1 MLMDKFINKNFLL
14 NTDSAKKLY
23 HEYAADIPIIDYH
36 CHIDPKEI
44 YEDRV
49 YPNITQ
55 LWLGTGNSYF
65 GDHYKWR
72 LMRSFG
78 IDEEYITGSKPDE
91 ERFVKWAECLGKAI
105 GNPLYHWSHMEL
117 KKYFG
122 FDGILNGDNA
132 REVYSLCNEKMK
144 ASDFSVRGLIEQSNV
159 KLICTTDDPA
169 DSLIWHQKLAKDVG
183 FGTKVLPA
191 MRPDKAK
198 NIQDKNYLAYL
209 KTLGKAAGIE
219 IRTFMDLKNA
229 ILKRMDFFE
238 TLGCKVSDHAL
249 TYIVYKP
256 APEEEIEK
264 IFAER
269 LKGIIPDETRCE
281 KFYTAFMLFVSREYA
296 RREWVM
302 QIHFGCRR
310 NNNTRM
316 YIKMG
321 ADTGFD
327 CIASGDSVGKITDF
341 LDHLNETG
349 ELPKTILYSLNPND
363 DSIIDSV
370 IGCYQDASVCG
381 KLQHGSAWWFNDHY
395 EGMRNQMKSLASQGA
410 LASFVGMLTDSRSF
424 LSYTRHEYFRRIL
437 CGLFGE
443 WIEAG
448 MYPKDW
454 DTLGKIVKNI
464 CYNNAVTY
472 FNFPLD
478 RI

>member
-1 MLMDKFINKNFLL
+1 MRILVSGGGTGGHIYPALALIDE
-14 NTDSAKKLY
+14 AKKK
-23 HEYAADIPIIDYH
+23 
-36 CHIDPKEI
+36 DP
-44 YEDRV
+44 
-49 YPNITQ
+49 T
-55 LWLGTGNSYF
+55 
-65 GDHYKWR
+65 
-72 LMRSFG
+72 
-78 IDEEYITGSKPDE
+78 
-91 ERFVKWAECLGKAI
+91 
-105 GNPLYHWSHMEL
+105 
-117 KKYFG
+117 
-122 FDGILNGDNA
+122 
-132 REVYSLCNEKMK
+132 
-144 ASDFSVRGLIEQSNV
+144 
-159 KLICTTDDPA
+159 
-169 DSLIWHQKLAKDVG
+169 
-183 FGTKVLPA
+183 TKVLYVGTN
-191 MRPDKAK
+191 RGLESRIVPDAGIDFKTIEIQGFKRSLSLENFKTVYLFLKSIHESKKIIKEFKPDIVVGTGGYVCGSVVFAAAQMHIPTVIHEQNSVAGVTNKFLSHFVDKVAICFDDVRSNFPENKIVFTGNPRAQQVAHMENK
-198 NIQDKNYLAYL
+198 NRLKEYGLKDNYLTVLIFGGSRGA
-209 KTLGKAAGIE
+209 
-219 IRTFMDLKNA
+219 
-229 ILKRMDFFE
+229 
-238 TLGCKVSDHAL
+238 
-249 TYIVYKP
+249 
-256 APEEEIEK
+256 EEEIEK

-341 LDHLNETG
+341 LDDLNETG

-454 DTLGKIVKNI
+454 DTLGEIVKNI
-464 CYNNAVTY
+464 CYNDAVTY